1 MFSRTWAGRALRWP
15 SSQLTTPTPTT
26 TATTHPP
33 IATLGPSAP
42 AARRPAAMT
51 RRRVAQTKWLDS
63 LISSLRKSATG
74 FLGVFLFICPPV
86 RQASFPSIRRISL
99 VTRLVLSLLL
109 PQQQSRQGSRT
120 AAPVLGFP
128 TFITRMNSLSPASST
143 RSTVTLARS
152 SSNHRLQHYAAPGL
166 RRSVM
171 RLTPALFE
179 RAFPSDLSYRLLRMD
194 ACNKQTRRSLGND
207 LFAVGHRL
215 LRLRP
220 APADPMKTLSS
231 RRSEICSTLQHE
243 RDGS

>member
-51 RRRVAQTKWLDS
+51 RRRVAQTKWL
-63 LISSLRKSATG
+63 
-74 FLGVFLFICPPV
+74 VFLFICPPV
-86 RQASFPSIRRISL
+86 RQGELPIFSLHTPRLPGHQAGAQSATSAAAVASGFTNCRAGAWFSHL
-99 VTRLVLSLLL
+99 YHAHELALASLLH
-109 PQQQSRQGSRT
+109 
-120 AAPVLGFP
+120 A
-128 TFITRMNSLSPASST
+128 
-143 RSTVTLARS
+143 
-152 SSNHRLQHYAAPGL
+152 QHGDA
-166 RRSVM
+166 
-171 RLTPALFE
+171 
-179 RAFPSDLSYRLLRMD
+179 RLLEFHQAPRRPQVMEPAAASTD
-194 ACNKQTRRSLGND
+194 PGSFCSTRRSLGND